1 MHLGH
6 FCLVVP
12 FRHPTAVY
20 TDTEYHPIPTI
31 PSTTGRTL
39 LPSKRNLHLD
49 LTINLE
55 IM

>member
-1 MHLGH
+1 MHLGY
-6 FCLVVP
+6 FCLAVP

-20 TDTEYHPIPTI
+20 TDTGSHPLPTI
-31 PSTTGRTL
+31 PLTAGSTL